1 MIGHTTETK
10 FKHMVKKTLRNFSVK
25 VEYVTNKLS
34 IFGPDLAGVRG
45 KKVITKPYLVEMDVV
60 QIPRDF
66 YKLNKFV
73 TLTEDVM
80 FTNCVS
86 FMNTISRNTR
96 SFTAEYVPSYTTAQL
111 GNYLNKR
118 FILYY

>member
-1 MIGHTTETK
+1 M
-10 FKHMVKKTLRNFSVK
+10 K
-25 VEYVTNKLS
+25 VEYVTNTLS
-34 IFGPDLAGVRG
+34 IFGPDLVGVQG
-45 KKVITKPYLVEMDVV
+45 KKVITKPYLVEMEVV

-80 FTNCVS
+80 FINCVA
-86 FMNTISRNTR
+86 FMTTLSRNTR
-96 SFTAEYVPSYTTAQL
+96 LFTAEYVPSYTTAQL